1 MLYARVNMVEFKTRE
16 QMDRTIAQLRDK
28 ITSVL
33 PEIRV
38 FTSMETSQTS
48 QLTISVHD
56 NKDAADRAISQRDTH
71 LFDKEMADL
80 FAHEGTVNC
89 LYVEEQQIANLLDS
103 RS

>member
-1 MLYARVNMVEFKTRE
+1 MVEFKTRE
-16 QMDRTIAQLRDK
+16 QMDRTISQLRDNIKSVFPK
-28 ITSVL
+28 I
-33 PEIRV
+33 RA
-38 FTSMETSQTS
+38 FASMETSQAS
-48 QLTISVHD
+48 QLTISVYD